1 MKETN
6 GQPFALP
13 ESQELDRPQAAPA
26 PALAPY
32 VGYAGYSEVEDADE
46 NHFREY
52 LRAVRKHLWLVIGIT
67 LIFTAAAAVY
77 VAQKP
82 DIYTAQSRVQ
92 VDLESNPG
100 AGATKGGAV

>member
-13 ESQELDRPQAAPA
+13 EPKDLDKPQAPA
-26 PALAPY
+26 PPAQHL
-32 VGYAGYSEVEDADE
+32 AGYSGYRGDTEGTDE

-52 LRAVRKHLWLVIGIT
+52 LRAVRKHMWLIIGLT
-67 LIFTAAAAVY
+67 LIATAASAVY

-82 DIYTAQSRVQ
+82 DIYMSRTRVQ

-100 AGATKGGAV
+100 AGATKNG